1 MAATTR
7 TVTNLSST
15 TKDGVGSSPRRP
27 DGTLKVTGE
36 FAYSSD
42 MWMEDMLWGA
52 TLRSPHPHARIH
64 GIDITEALKVPGVQ
78 AVLTHEDVPGAKRYG
93 LEHQDQPVLAFDKV
107 RYKGEAVAIVAADHP
122 ETARR
127 AMERIKVDYEVL
139 EPISDSRRAA
149 LDPDCPLVHDKG
161 ELPEHPEINQSGN
174 RLRYQPIRTGAFVDV
189 AASKEGQEQT
199 LERLRAE
206 ADAVVTTEYEV
217 GMQDQAF
224 LGPESGMA
232 IPAEDGGVD
241 LYVATQWLHVDQRQ
255 IAPALGLPQEKVRL
269 TLAGVGGAFGA
280 REDLSMQI
288 HACMLALHTGKPVKF
303 VYNREE
309 SFYGHVHRHPAKMR
323 YEHGAKADGTLL
335 YATAEIIVDGGA
347 YASATPAVVGVA
359 SSLGIG
365 PYEVPNVLVDAYGVY
380 TTNPPCG
387 AMRGFGAVQA
397 CFGYES
403 QMDKL
408 AQKLGMH
415 PVDLRIKNAMAQGSR
430 IITGQEIDMP
440 LPMAEML
447 ERCRDLPMPVER
459 TELEDPSDQRTL
471 PGGVAGTTRG
481 EGVVRGVGYGVGL
494 KNLCFSEGFDDYST
508 ARVRLEIV
516 AGEPVVLVHTAA
528 AEVGQGLVTVKG
540 QIARTELGVEKVVIA
555 PSDTQVGS
563 AGSSSASRQSYMTGG
578 AVRTACASVRAEVF
592 ESARAKGLVP
602 TGIEDTE
609 LTLDG
614 GKVVSAT
621 AGVLV
626 SLADLLGESAEG
638 GTVVEHT
645 REYHHRPTEMID
657 PELGQGASHTQFGMC
672 VHRAVVDVDVELGL
686 VKVVALDAVQD
697 VGKVLHPQQ
706 LAGQIQ
712 GGSAQ
717 GLGLALMEEIQVK
730 DSQIRNPSFTD
741 YLIPTILDT
750 PPMRIDV
757 LERPDPHSPY
767 GLRGAGEPPTLSS
780 TPAIVAAV
788 RDATKRPLTHAP
800 VRPEDIVGIDL

>member
-1 MAATTR
+1 MATTTR
-7 TVTNLSST
+7 TVTDLTST
-15 TKDGVGSSPRRP
+15 TKDGVGASPRRP

-64 GIDITEALKVPGVQ
+64 GIDVTEALRLPGVY
-78 AVLTHEDVPGAKRYG
+78 AVLTHEDVPGEKRYG
-93 LEHQDQPVLAFDKV
+93 LEYQDQPVLAFDKV

-127 AMERIKVDYEVL
+127 ALERIEVDYEVL
-139 EPISDSRRAA
+139 PPVSDSRRAA
-149 LDPDCPLVHDKG
+149 LDPEYPLVHEKG
-161 ELPEHPEINQSGN
+161 ELPEHPEYNQSGN
-174 RLRYQPIRTGAFVDV
+174 RVRYQPIRTGAF
-189 AASKEGQEQT
+189 AESPSSPEAHREA

-288 HACMLALHTGKPVKF
+288 HACMLALRTGKPVKF

-335 YATAEIIVDGGA
+335 YATLEIIVDGGA

-403 QMDKL
+403 QMDRL
-408 AQKLGMH
+408 AKELGMH
-415 PVDLRIKNAMAQGSR
+415 PVDLRLKNAMAQGSR

-481 EGVVRGVGYGVGL
+481 EGVVRGVGYGLGL

-528 AEVGQGLVTVKG
+528 AEVGQGLVTIKG

-592 ESARAKGLVP
+592 ELARRKGFVP
-602 TGIEDTE
+602 QGREDVE
-609 LTLDG
+609 LALEG
-614 GKVVSAT
+614 GKVVSAVD
-621 AGVLV
+621 GVLV
-626 SLADLLGESAEG
+626 SLAELLGEFAEN
-638 GTVVEHT
+638 GTVVERT

-657 PELGQGASHTQFGMC
+657 PELGQGSSHTQFGMC

-697 VGKVLHPQQ
+697 VGKVMHPQQ

-712 GGSAQ
+712 GGSTQ

-730 DSQIRNPSFTD
+730 DSEIRNPSFTD

-757 LERPDPHSPY
+757 LEHPDPHSPY

-788 RDATKRPLTHAP
+788 RDATGRPLTHAP

>member
-1 MAATTR
+1 MATTTR
-7 TVTNLSST
+7 TVTDLTST
-15 TKDGVGSSPRRP
+15 TKDGVGASPRRP

-64 GIDITEALKVPGVQ
+64 GIDVTEALRLPGVY
-78 AVLTHEDVPGAKRYG
+78 AVLTHEDVPGEKRYG
-93 LEHQDQPVLAFDKV
+93 LEYQDQPVLAFDKV

-127 AMERIKVDYEVL
+127 ALERIEVDYEVL
-139 EPISDSRRAA
+139 PPVSDSRRAA
-149 LDPDCPLVHDKG
+149 LDPEYPLVHEKG
-161 ELPEHPEINQSGN
+161 ELPEHPEYNQSGN
-174 RLRYQPIRTGAFVDV
+174 RVRYQPIRTGAF
-189 AASKEGQEQT
+189 AESPSSQEAHREA

-288 HACMLALHTGKPVKF
+288 HACMLALRTGKPVKF

-335 YATAEIIVDGGA
+335 YATLEIIVDGGA

-403 QMDKL
+403 QMDRL
-408 AQKLGMH
+408 AKELGMH
-415 PVDLRIKNAMAQGSR
+415 PVDLRLKNAMAQGSR

-481 EGVVRGVGYGVGL
+481 EGVVRGVGYGLGL

-528 AEVGQGLVTVKG
+528 AEVGQGLVTIKG

-592 ESARAKGLVP
+592 ELARRKGFVP
-602 TGIEDTE
+602 QGREDVE
-609 LTLDG
+609 LALEG
-614 GKVVSAT
+614 GKVVSAVD
-621 AGVLV
+621 GVLV
-626 SLADLLGESAEG
+626 SLAELLGESAEN
-638 GTVVEHT
+638 GTVVERT

-657 PELGQGASHTQFGMC
+657 PELGQGSSHTQFGMC

-697 VGKVLHPQQ
+697 VGKVMHPQQ

-712 GGSAQ
+712 GGSTQ

-730 DSQIRNPSFTD
+730 DSEIRNPSFTD

-757 LERPDPHSPY
+757 LEHPDPHSPY

-788 RDATKRPLTHAP
+788 RDATGRPLTHAP

>member
-1 MAATTR
+1 MATTTR
-7 TVTNLSST
+7 TVTDLTST
-15 TKDGVGSSPRRP
+15 TKDGVGASPRRP

-64 GIDITEALKVPGVQ
+64 GIDVTEALRLPGVY
-78 AVLTHEDVPGAKRYG
+78 AVLTHEDVPGEKRYG
-93 LEHQDQPVLAFDKV
+93 LEYQDQPVLAFDKV

-127 AMERIKVDYEVL
+127 ALERIEVDYEVL
-139 EPISDSRRAA
+139 PPVSDSRRAA
-149 LDPDCPLVHDKG
+149 LDPEYPLVHEKG
-161 ELPEHPEINQSGN
+161 ELPEHPEYNQSGN
-174 RLRYQPIRTGAFVDV
+174 RVRYQPIRTGAF
-189 AASKEGQEQT
+189 AESPSSQEAHREA

-288 HACMLALHTGKPVKF
+288 HACMLALRTGKPVKF

-335 YATAEIIVDGGA
+335 YATLEIIVDGGA

-403 QMDKL
+403 QMDRL
-408 AQKLGMH
+408 AKELGMH
-415 PVDLRIKNAMAQGSR
+415 PVDLRLKNAMAQGSR

-481 EGVVRGVGYGVGL
+481 EGVVRGVGYGLGL

-508 ARVRLEIV
+508 ARVRLEVV

-528 AEVGQGLVTVKG
+528 AEVGQGLVTIKG

-592 ESARAKGLVP
+592 ELARRKGFVP
-602 TGIEDTE
+602 QGREDVE
-609 LTLDG
+609 LALEG
-614 GKVVSAT
+614 GKVVSSVD
-621 AGVLV
+621 GVLV
-626 SLADLLGESAEG
+626 SLAELLGESAEN
-638 GTVVEHT
+638 GTVVERT

-657 PELGQGASHTQFGMC
+657 PELGQGSSHTQFGMC

-697 VGKVLHPQQ
+697 VGKVMHPQQ

-712 GGSAQ
+712 GGSTQ

-730 DSQIRNPSFTD
+730 DSEIRNPSFTD

-757 LERPDPHSPY
+757 LEHPDPHSPY

-788 RDATKRPLTHAP
+788 RDATGRPLTHAP

>member
-7 TVTNLSST
+7 TVTELSST
-15 TKDGVGSSPRRP
+15 TRDGVGSSPRRP

-52 TLRSPHPHARIH
+52 TLRSPHPHAEIR
-64 GIDITEALKVPGVQ
+64 GIDVTEALKVPGVH
-78 AVLTHEDVPGAKRYG
+78 AVLTHEDVPGNKRYG
-93 LEHQDQPVLAFDKV
+93 LEYQDQPVLAFGKV

-127 AMERIKVDYEVL
+127 AMERVRVDYAVL
-139 EPISDSRRAA
+139 EPISDPRRAA
-149 LDPDCPLVHDKG
+149 LDPDCPPVHEPGTVPD
-161 ELPEHPEINQSGN
+161 HPEYNPRGN
-174 RLRYQPIRTGAFVDV
+174 RLRYQPVRTGAFATV
-189 AASKEGQEQT
+189 AGSAEREGEV

-206 ADAVVTTEYEV
+206 AHAVVASEYEV

-232 IPAEDGGVD
+232 VPAEDGGVD

-255 IAPALGLPQEKVRL
+255 IAPALGLPEDKVRL

-288 HACMLALHTGKPVKF
+288 HAALLALRTGRPVKF

-309 SFYGHVHRHPAKMR
+309 SFYGHVHRHPARMR
-323 YEHGAKADGTLL
+323 YEHGARADGTLL

-365 PYEVPNVLVDAYGVY
+365 PYEVENALVDAYGVY
-380 TTNPPCG
+380 TNNPPCG

-397 CFGYES
+397 CFAYES
-403 QMDKL
+403 QMDRL
-408 AQKLGMH
+408 AEELGMH
-415 PVDLRIKNAMAQGSR
+415 PVDLRIRNAMSQGSR

-447 ERCRDLPMPVER
+447 ERCRALPMPPER
-459 TELEDPSDQRTL
+459 DALADPADQRTL

-481 EGVVRGVGYGVGL
+481 EGVVRGVGYGLGL

-508 ARVRLEIV
+508 ARVRLEV
-516 AGEPVVLVHTAA
+516 VGGEPVVLVHTAA

-540 QIARTELGVEKVVIA
+540 QIARTELGVERVVIA
-555 PSDTQVGS
+555 PADTRVGS

-578 AVRTACASVRAEVF
+578 AVMTACASVRAEVF
-592 ESARAKGLVP
+592 ALARERGIVP
-602 TGIEDTE
+602 EALPDTD
-609 LTLDG
+609 LSLDG
-614 GKVVSAT
+614 GKLVSAT
-621 AGVLV
+621 VGALV
-626 SLADLLGESAEG
+626 SLADLLGESARG

-645 REYHHRPTEMID
+645 REYHHRPTEMLD
-657 PELGQGASHTQFGMC
+657 PKLGQGSSHNQFGMC

-697 VGKVLHPQQ
+697 VGRVLHPQQ

-712 GGSAQ
+712 GGSTQ
-717 GLGLALMEEIQVK
+717 GLGLALMEEVQVK
-730 DSQIRNPSFTD
+730 DGKILNPSFTD

-757 LERPDPHSPY
+757 LERPDPHAPY

-788 RDATKRPLTHAP
+788 RAATGRALTHAP